1 MYFCVVNDAHLLVVS
16 HRRRQY
22 VRTDSSMVVD
32 EPDEPISSVLQER
45 KLRRG
50 ESDNPTLRLLSVL
63 SQVYI
68 TLNHNESSKKY
79 LSSCEVFI
87 NEMLKAVR
95 LFHWT
100 MYQIRSACRLLG
112 SWD

>member
-1 MYFCVVNDAHLLVVS
+1 MQFQQYTDHYSITEHHLRKS
-16 HRRRQY
+16 I
-22 VRTDSSMVVD
+22 VRTYSGMVVD

-50 ESDNPTLRLLSVL
+50 ESDNPTSILLSVL
-63 SQVYI
+63 SQVYF
-68 TLNHNESSKKY
+68 TLNHSEQSKKY

-87 NEMLKAVR
+87 NEMLKAVQ
-95 LFHWT
+95 LFLWT
-100 MYQIRSACRLLG
+100 TCQIRSACRLLG